1 LLYRSTAKI
10 SVKTE
15 KLDRLMAGIKWA
27 PLQEITKGARMI
39 KIRIGVGGGGSLKGQ
54 SHEMFKALFKCGLIG
69 LGQERNR

>member
-39 KIRIGVGGGGSLKGQ
+39 KIRIGVGGGVELKGAV
-54 SHEMFKALFKCGLIG
+54 S
-69 LGQERNR
+69 